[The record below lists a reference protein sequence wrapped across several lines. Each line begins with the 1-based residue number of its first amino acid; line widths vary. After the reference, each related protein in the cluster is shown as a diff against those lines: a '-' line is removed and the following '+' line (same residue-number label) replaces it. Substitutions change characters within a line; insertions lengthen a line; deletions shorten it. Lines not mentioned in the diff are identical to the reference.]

1 MRMLAAAGALVVL
14 VLAATPK
21 ALGLPGKPSRI
32 QRDHVGTMKTPAQRA
47 AKLLRKHVVVPT
59 MPARPAGAQRLL
71 SRLELDVVARIN
83 AQRTRRGLR
92 ALRVSRGLTAA
103 ANYHTNQM
111 GQLGFFEHES
121 VNGAP
126 FWRRIQRFYPARR
139 GYWSVGENIFWESPD
154 TNAATAVR
162 EWMQSQP
169 HRQNI
174 LTREWREIGI
184 SARHFEAAP
193 GAFGG
198 RSVTIITTDFG
209 VRR

>member
-1 MRMLAAAGALVVL
+1 MRTLGAGAFVVL
-14 VLAATPK
+14 VLAATPQ
-21 ALGLPGKPSRI
+21 ALGQSEKPLRT
-32 QRDHVGTMKTPAQRA
+32 QRDHVGAMKTPEQRVA
-47 AKLLRKHVVVPT
+47 RLLRKHVAVPAT
-59 MPARPAGAQRLL
+59 PARRARPQRLL
-71 SRLELDVVARIN
+71 SRLEVDVVARIN

-92 ALRVSRGLTAA
+92 ALRVSRALTAA

-126 FWRRIQRFYPARR
+126 FWRRIQRFYPSRR

-162 EWMQSQP
+162 EWMQSDP

-184 SARHFEAAP
+184 SARHFEDAP